1 MKKILLSLSACSLAF
16 AAPMAVPTAASAAP
30 ATDVVSYCKLIIQYY
45 PNESLGNC
53 ISFFRSDP
61 NAAAAHFCGFIKNEG
76 LLADF
81 GFANMGDCVITLK
94 NLL

>member
-30 ATDVVSYCKLIIQYY
+30 ATDVVSYCKSIIQYF

-61 NAAAAHFCGFIKNEG
+61 NAAAAHFCGILKREG
-76 LLADF
+76 LLAEI
-81 GFANMGDCVITLK
+81 GFANMGECVITLK
-94 NLL
+94 NLP